1 MTIFFKNKKVLTLL
15 LLVKCSFFSLLK
27 KSCDHVFLVLSSLQL
42 LIFFPSFL
50 FTMGDLFFVL
60 PEKFSLRN
68 ALKCNLFGMEKNIT
82 TTTEIIIVDGLLC
95 VYNWCSSMDFLPN
108 GHRALITVISLM
120 QNGIAENREKQ
131 HNCKKT
137 TGKKKRVW
145 IGKKSRPF
153 LSSGC
158 NSHAQIAQW
167 KRLLCWRF
175 LQPALV
181 SWALYIPPSSRRG
194 RLVSLCQSFNLNLI
208 LRSHWFPR
216 RRYCY

>member
-1 MTIFFKNKKVLTLL
+1 MFFLFSLP
-15 LLVKCSFFSLLK
+15 CSYWFFFPLSYSQWVTFFSFCLK
-27 KSCDHVFLVLSSLQL
+27 
-42 LIFFPSFL
+42 SFHSEML
-50 FTMGDLFFVL
+50 
-60 PEKFSLRN
+60 
-68 ALKCNLFGMEKNIT
+68 CNVIYLGWKKNIT

-131 HNCKKT
+131 RNCKKT
-137 TGKKKRVW
+137 TTEKKNVSGLEKNHV
-145 IGKKSRPF
+145 PF
-153 LSSGC
+153 YLRG
-158 NSHAQIAQW
+158 ATRTLRLAQW